1 MNIVK
6 PNIFSF
12 GTTEL
17 TQDAMIAWLVAWAD
31 PIYKE
36 SEPALHHL
44 GKSIVE
50 NIFSVSGVEI
60 SELRSVKVQTQFKRI
75 DVYVVVN
82 DKHHII
88 IEDKTFGDTSEEQ
101 IERYVNQL
109 KKEGIDTLNILPIYY
124 KTRDQAITKQDGEMH
139 PILTRQEML
148 KLINESLKNG
158 LSHDL
163 VLEYKTY
170 LQSIEDEV
178 QSYKTTAPSS
188 WEPPQWRGFLQY
200 VNDYFLDGSWKYVPN
215 KSGGF
220 MGFWWNRKGDI
231 GGHDI
236 YLQIEGPKLCFK
248 ISTAHEVK
256 VVDKE
261 VKWDW
266 IKRIR
271 KTAKEM
277 NLPVDKPA
285 RLGHGKWVTFSVWDT
300 EDSET
305 WIPTKENGSPDLE
318 QAVKRLKKAADL
330 LDKTVQT
337 YNGE

>member
-36 SEPALHHL
+36 SESALHHL

-50 NIFSVSGVEI
+50 DIFFVSGVKI
-60 SELRSVKVQTQFKRI
+60 SELRSVKVQTQFKKI
-75 DVYVVVN
+75 DVYVIIN
-82 DKHHII
+82 DKYHII
-88 IEDKTFGDTSEEQ
+88 IEDKTFGDTSEVQ
-101 IERYVNQL
+101 IERYVNKL
-109 KKEGIDTLNILPIYY
+109 KKEGIDALNILPIYY

-163 VLEYKTY
+163 VLEYNTY

-188 WEPPQWRGFLQY
+188 WDHPQWKGFLQY

-220 MGFWWNRKGDI
+220 MGFWWNRKGNI
-231 GGHDI
+231 GGHNI
-236 YLQIEGPKLCFK
+236 YLQIEESKLCFK
-248 ISTAHEVK
+248 ISDASGDEFLSK
-256 VVDKE
+256 NA
-261 VKWDW
+261 KWGW

-271 KTAKEM
+271 TVANELD
-277 NLPVDKPA
+277 LPVDKPKY
-285 RLGHGKWVTFSVWDT
+285 LGNGKRVTFAVWHPN
-300 EDSET
+300 DSET

-318 QAVKRLKKAADL
+318 QAVKRLQSTADL
-330 LDKTVQT
+330 LDKTVET
-337 YNGE
+337 YDGE